1 MMAMHWILRRFLQQ
15 RTLACALIGAAAAT
29 GTAFHP
35 AVAQTPGGDAATLMV
50 GAWEL
55 SNSDHDKT
63 CAITFRLDATGPGH
77 ALDFDKSCAE
87 MFPETRTVAA
97 WTMGKDAALR
107 LVDPRGKPVLEFIE
121 VENGLFEPLHPGGTL
136 YFLQT
141 AAAAQGRQYTA
152 DQMFGD
158 WTFVRGTN
166 RQICQMSLLNVAA
179 DPESFALSLK
189 PGCDNLVAAFGLKGW
204 RMDRGLLLL
213 LSDRNEP
220 WRFEEGDPGVWHR
233 IPEGRQPLLLIRP

>member
-1 MMAMHWILRRFLQQ
+1 MTRTRR
-15 RTLACALIGAAAAT
+15 RVLARGLTGGAAAALWAILLLPL
-29 GTAFHP
+29 GAE
-35 AVAQTPGGDAATLMV
+35 TPPGDAATPMV

-55 SNSDHDKT
+55 SNADHDKT
-63 CAITFRLDATGPGH
+63 CGITFRLDPAGPGR
-77 ALDFDKSCAE
+77 ALDFDKACGEA
-87 MFPETRTVAA
+87 FPETRSIVA
-97 WTMGKDAALR
+97 WTIDKDGALR
-107 LVDPRGKPVLEFIE
+107 LIDSHGKPVLEFME
-121 VENGLFEPLHPGGTL
+121 VENGLFEPLHPGSTL

-158 WTFVRGTN
+158 WAFVRGSN
-166 RQICQMSLLNVAA
+166 RQICQISLLNLAA

-189 PGCDNLVAAFGLKGW
+189 PGCDTLVTAFGPKGW

-213 LSDRNEP
+213 LSERNDP

-233 IPEGRQPLLLIRP
+233 IPEGRQPLLLVRP

>member
-1 MMAMHWILRRFLQQ
+1 MTAMQRILSGVL
-15 RTLACALIGAAAAT
+15 RTGSSALIGVVAAISAT
-29 GTAFHP
+29 LLP
-35 AVAQTPGGDAATLMV
+35 AGAQTPGADAATLMV

-55 SNSDHDKT
+55 SNSDRDKT
-63 CAITFRLDATGPGH
+63 CGITFRLDPAGPGR

-87 MFPETRTVAA
+87 MFPETRAVVA

-107 LVDPRGKPVLEFIE
+107 LVDARGKPLLEFIE
-121 VENGLFEPLHPGGTL
+121 VENGLFEPLHPGATL

-158 WTFVRGTN
+158 WAFVRGSS
-166 RQICQMSLLNVAA
+166 RQICQIALLDVAA
-179 DPESFALSLK
+179 DPESFALTLK
-189 PGCDNLVAAFGLKGW
+189 PGCDNLVATFGLKGW

-213 LSDRNEP
+213 LSDRNDP
-220 WRFEEGDPGVWHR
+220 WRFQEGDPGVWHR

>member
-15 RTLACALIGAAAAT
+15 RTLACALIGAAVAT
-29 GTAFHP
+29 GTAFLP
-35 AVAQTPGGDAATLMV
+35 AAAQTPGGDAATLMV

-107 LVDPRGKPVLEFIE
+107 LVDPRGKPLLEFIE

-158 WTFVRGTN
+158 WAFVRGTN

>member
-1 MMAMHWILRRFLQQ
+1 MRMSDPGCRCRQHRR
-15 RTLACALIGAAAAT
+15 LACGLGAVALWFAPL
-29 GTAFHP
+29 P
-35 AVAQTPGGDAATLMV
+35 ADAQTPSSDAATPMV

-55 SNSDHDKT
+55 SNADRDKT
-63 CAITFRLDATGPGH
+63 CGITFRLDPSGPGH

-87 MFPETRTVAA
+87 MFPETRAVAA
-97 WTMGKDAALR
+97 WAIGKDEALR
-107 LVDPRGKPVLEFIE
+107 LLDPKGKPVLELME
-121 VENGLFEPLHPGGTL
+121 VENGLFEPLHPGATL

-141 AAAAQGRQYTA
+141 AAAAQGRQQTA

-158 WTFVRGTN
+158 WTFVRGTS
-166 RQICQMSLLNVAA
+166 RQICQISLLNVAA
-179 DPESFALSLK
+179 DPESFALALK
-189 PGCDNLVAAFGLKGW
+189 PGCDSLVATFGPKGW

-213 LSDRNEP
+213 LSDRNDP

>member
-1 MMAMHWILRRFLQQ
+1 MMAMHWILSGFLQQ
-15 RTLACALIGAAAAT
+15 RTLSCALLGAAVAT
-29 GTAFHP
+29 SAVFLP
-35 AVAQTPGGDAATLMV
+35 ATAQTPGAGGDAATLMV

-63 CAITFRLDATGPGH
+63 CAITFRLDATGPGR

-107 LVDPRGKPVLEFIE
+107 LIDPRGKPVLEFIE

-158 WTFVRGTN
+158 WAFVRGTN
-166 RQICQMSLLNVAA
+166 RQICQMSLLDVAA
-179 DPESFALSLK
+179 DPESFALSL
-189 PGCDNLVAAFGLKGW
+189 
-204 RMDRGLLLL
+204 LLLL
-213 LSDRNEP
+213 LSERNDP

>member
-1 MMAMHWILRRFLQQ
+1 MTAMQRILSGLL
-15 RTLACALIGAAAAT
+15 RTRSSALIGAAAISAMVLPV
-29 GTAFHP
+29 G
-35 AVAQTPGGDAATLMV
+35 AQTPGGDAATLMV

-55 SNSDHDKT
+55 SNSDRDKT
-63 CAITFRLDATGPGH
+63 CAITFRLDPAGPGR

-87 MFPETRTVAA
+87 MFPEIRVVVA

-107 LVDPRGKPVLEFIE
+107 LVDSRGKPVLEFIE
-121 VENGLFEPLHPGGTL
+121 VENGLFEPLHPGATL

-158 WTFVRGTN
+158 WTFVRGSN
-166 RQICQMSLLNVAA
+166 RQICQISLLDVAA
-179 DPESFALSLK
+179 DPESFALTLK
-189 PGCDNLVAAFGLKGW
+189 PGCDNLVATFGLKGW

-213 LSDRNEP
+213 LSDRNDP
-220 WRFEEGDPGVWHR
+220 WRFQEGDPGVWHR

>member
-1 MMAMHWILRRFLQQ
+1 MMAMHWIPGCFLQP
-15 RTLACALIGAAAAT
+15 RTLAGALVGAGVAASTGLLPAAAQA
-29 GTAFHP
+29 
-35 AVAQTPGGDAATLMV
+35 PGGDAVTFMV

-63 CAITFRLDATGPGH
+63 CAITFRLDATGPGR

-87 MFPETRTVAA
+87 MFPETRAVVA

-107 LVDPRGKPVLEFIE
+107 LIDPRGKPVLEFIE
-121 VENGLFEPLHPGGTL
+121 VENGLFEPLHPSATL

-158 WTFVRGTN
+158 WAFVRGSN
-166 RQICQMSLLNVAA
+166 RQICQISLLDVAA
-179 DPESFALSLK
+179 DPESFALTLK
-189 PGCDNLVAAFGLKGW
+189 PGCDNQVAAFGLKGW

-213 LSDRNEP
+213 LSDRNDP

>member
-1 MMAMHWILRRFLQQ
+1 MTTMQRMLSGFLR
-15 RTLACALIGAAAAT
+15 TGSSALIGVAAAISAT
-29 GTAFHP
+29 VLP
-35 AVAQTPGGDAATLMV
+35 ARAQTPGGDAATLMV

-55 SNSDHDKT
+55 SNSDRDKT
-63 CAITFRLDATGPGH
+63 CGIAFRLDATGPGR

-87 MFPETRTVAA
+87 MFPETRAVVA

-107 LVDPRGKPVLEFIE
+107 LVDSKGKAVLEFIE
-121 VENGLFEPLHPGGTL
+121 VENGLFEPLHPGATL

-152 DQMFGD
+152 DQ
-158 WTFVRGTN
+158 
-166 RQICQMSLLNVAA
+166 
-179 DPESFALSLK
+179 ESFALTLK
-189 PGCDNLVAAFGLKGW
+189 PGCDNLVATFGLKGW

-213 LSDRNEP
+213 LSDRNDP
-220 WRFEEGDPGVWHR
+220 WRFQEGDPGVWHR